1 MSGVTHR
8 GSCNCGAVRFE
19 IEGELGPFGFCHC
32 RTCRKA
38 SGTAFTANASVKR
51 EQVRFLGGEDAIR
64 RYESSPGVFRCFC
77 GTCGSP
83 IYKEQPDLPGTIR
96 IRLGTLDTDVGAKP
110 LAHAFWGEKA
120 DWYDLKG
127 EMPVYE
133 TWAAEL
139 SSKK

>member
-1 MSGVTHR
+1 MSEVTHR

-19 IEGELGPFGFCHC
+19 IEGKLGPFGFCHC

-83 IYKEQPDLPGTIR
+83 IYKDQPALPGTIR

-133 TWAAEL
+133 TWAPVL
-139 SSKK
+139 TGKK